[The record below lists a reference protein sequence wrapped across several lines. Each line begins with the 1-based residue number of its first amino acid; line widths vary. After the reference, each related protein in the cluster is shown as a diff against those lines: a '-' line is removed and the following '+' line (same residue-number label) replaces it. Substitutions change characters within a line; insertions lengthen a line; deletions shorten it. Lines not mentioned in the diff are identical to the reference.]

1 MKTLMVCLMILM
13 GNVAQAQD
21 VKDILSGVLGGSS
34 TDGVVSNLTTVF
46 SKSKQA
52 TQDKIIGTW
61 SYTESA
67 IVFTSDNI
75 LAKVGSKIAANKLEN
90 KLQEYLTRYGIKY
103 RSFRNDFQRGWHFHR
118 DPEWQ
123 DIKGKVDCQRL

>member
-52 TQDKIIGTW
+52 YPRQDHR
-61 SYTESA
+61 
-67 IVFTSDNI
+67 
-75 LAKVGSKIAANKLEN
+75 
-90 KLQEYLTRYGIKY
+90 YLVIYRTRY
-103 RSFRNDFQRGWHFHR
+103 RFHVR
-118 DPEWQ
+118 
-123 DIKGKVDCQRL
+123 

>member
-1 MKTLMVCLMILM
+1 MKTLMVCPMIPM

-21 VKDILSGVLGGSS
+21 VKDILNGVLGGSS
-34 TDGVVSNLTTVF
+34 TDGVVSNPTTVF

-61 SYTESA
+61 SYTEPA

-75 LAKVGSKIAANKLEN
+75 LAKEVL
-90 KLQEYLTRYGIKY
+90 
-103 RSFRNDFQRGWHFHR
+103 
-118 DPEWQ
+118 PP
-123 DIKGKVDCQRL
+123 

>member
-21 VKDILSGVLGGSS
+21 VKDILNGVLGGSS

-61 SYTESA
+61 SYTEPA

-90 KLQEYLTRYGIKY
+90 KLQGILHAMV
-103 RSFRNDFQRGWHFHR
+103 SSQ
-118 DPEWQ
+118 E
-123 DIKGKVDCQRL
+123 LSL

>member
-46 SKSKQA
+46 SKSKQSLPK
-52 TQDKIIGTW
+52 TRSSVLGHIQNPLSFSRQIIF
-61 SYTESA
+61 S
-67 IVFTSDNI
+67 
-75 LAKVGSKIAANKLEN
+75 
-90 KLQEYLTRYGIKY
+90 R
-103 RSFRNDFQRGWHFHR
+103 R
-118 DPEWQ
+118 
-123 DIKGKVDCQRL
+123 